1 MKLASSAV
9 EPLGGMNDVLP
20 VSTLSIDR
28 VRAEYCE
35 APGLRLTL
43 EQASRFLGLDAEI
56 CERAFQELEK
66 AGFLS
71 RKPDGTYQHPGQV

>member
-1 MKLASSAV
+1 
-9 EPLGGMNDVLP
+9 MNGVLP
-20 VSTLSIDR
+20 ASTLSIDR

-35 APGLRLTL
+35 APGFRLTF
-43 EQASRFLGLDAEI
+43 EQASRLLGLDAET

-71 RKPDGTYQHPGQV
+71 RRPDGTHQYPCQV

>member
-1 MKLASSAV
+1 MKLASPGV
-9 EPLGGMNDVLP
+9 EPQVGMNGALLA
-20 VSTLSIDR
+20 STLSIDR

-43 EQASRFLGLDAEI
+43 EQASRFLGLDAKT

-71 RKPDGTYQHPGQV
+71 RRPDGTYQHPCRI